1 MSEPLSDF
9 INGIEDDLADADAR
23 KILVFAPVLKEP
35 FADTQGDRCIA
46 GAEGER
52 LDDGWCIEVR
62 SRNHCVEPICSGL
75 GSGRVIGIA
84 ATPPA
89 ASKGDA
95 AAESPELNLRKRLRN
110 VFRSCGI

>member
-1 MSEPLSDF
+1 MAEPLSDF
-9 INGIEDDLADADAR
+9 INGIEDDLANTDAR

-35 FADTQGDRCIA
+35 FADAQGDRGVA

-75 GSGRVIGIA
+75 GSGRVIGDCGH
-84 ATPPA
+84 PA
-89 ASKGDA
+89 SGVRGRRRGEVAYG
-95 AAESPELNLRKRLRN
+95 
-110 VFRSCGI
+110 

>member
-1 MSEPLSDF
+1 MAEPLSDF

-35 FADTQGDRCIA
+35 FADAQGDRCVA

-52 LDDGWCIEVR
+52 LDDGWCIEMR
-62 SRNHCVEPICSGL
+62 SRNHFVEPICSRL

-84 ATPPA
+84 ATP
-89 ASKGDA
+89 ASGVRGRRRGEVA
-95 AAESPELNLRKRLRN
+95 GCYS
-110 VFRSCGI
+110 S

>member
-1 MSEPLSDF
+1 MAEPLSDF
-9 INGIEDDLADADAR
+9 INGIEDDLANTNAR

-35 FADTQGDRCIA
+35 FADAQGDRCVA

-75 GSGRVIGIA
+75 GSGRVIGKDYGH
-84 ATPPA
+84 PA
-89 ASKGDA
+89 AASTGDA
-95 AAESPELNLRKRLRN
+95 AAESPELNLRK
-110 VFRSCGI
+110 